1 MDGYSNSQRYP
12 GIASGINHETCPS
25 SLAGISKP
33 KTYELAHTRGFP
45 VVKFGKA
52 LRVPRDAF
60 LHWLANQV
68 GSEERRGDG
77 QA

>member
-1 MDGYSNSQRYP
+1 MATATVKDIQALPAVLTMKHIQEVLG
-12 GIASGINHETCPS
+12 
-25 SLAGISKP
+25 LSKP

-60 LHWLANQV
+60 LHWLNDQV
-68 GSEERRGDG
+68 ES
-77 QA
+77 